1 MDTPNLTEPEKN
13 WHESGCIVVS
23 ILQYI
28 KNEQPPLDHRQSML
42 PKPDN
47 PEPENSLIF
56 PGPGC
61 LENA

>member
-28 KNEQPPLDHRQSML
+28 KMNSPPIRSSTIYVAETRQP
-42 PKPDN
+42 
-47 PEPENSLIF
+47 
-56 PGPGC
+56 
-61 LENA
+61 